1 MNFATIVIAVMVIVP
16 VVLLA
21 ADLVRSRRGRK
32 VAVEEPA
39 DHLPLAPQGLR
50 GVDRAD
56 QVVAR
61 RPEQIGERRRIG
73 EGEMRRAG
81 QLEHRVW
88 PAQARR
94 EPRETRVMA

>member
-21 ADLVRSRRGRK
+21 ADLVRSHGARE
-32 VAVEEPA
+32 VPVEEPA
-39 DHLPLAPQGLR
+39 DDLALAPER
-50 GVDRAD
+50 ESGVDRPD
-56 QVVAR
+56 QVAAR
-61 RPEQIGERRRIG
+61 PTEQVGERRRIG

-94 EPRETRVMA
+94 EPRDTRLMA